1 MKKTVNIK
9 DFGACE
15 NEALQTRAIQ
25 EAIDT
30 VFLAGGGEVQIPSGV
45 FLTGGIRLRSNV
57 TLHLFENAVLKG
69 SQNPDDYFVC
79 YTEDK
84 IEPLSPERITNAPY
98 VHLSGISGE
107 TKYDE
112 HDERYNFRRL
122 PGSRWNNALIRAIDA
137 ENVAIIGEAG
147 SYIDGNNCFD
157 EQGEEFYRGPHAIT
171 FFNCKNITL
180 KGYGLR
186 DSANWAHN
194 MLFCENISMSHVKVE
209 AGHDGFD
216 AFVTNNLTITN
227 CEFYTGDDCI
237 AGFGN
242 TNVLVAD
249 CLLNSSCSAM
259 RFAGTNV
266 LVRNCKMFG
275 PGKYLFRGKMSSE
288 DKHNCKPSPKPGRNM
303 LSAFTYYAD
312 YSMPIPELP
321 GNIIIKDCLFE
332 NVDRFLHY
340 NFSGNETWQRHR
352 PMSDITFENI
362 KAEGVGMAL
371 NAYGREDFPLEL
383 TLKNID
389 ISVRAG
395 AEVTELIKSAHCK
408 RITLEN
414 INLENFSGDCIVR
427 TLTDVNVVSDN
438 VIAPLEKSDF
448 VKKHYEDF
456 KIKSI

>member
-25 EAIDT
+25 DAIDT

-69 SQNPDDYFVC
+69 SRNPDDYFVC

-98 VHLSGISGE
+98 IHLSGILGE

-157 EQGEEFYRGPHAIT
+157 EQGEELYRGPHAIT

-227 CEFYTGDDCI
+227 CEFYT
-237 AGFGN
+237 
-242 TNVLVAD
+242 
-249 CLLNSSCSAM
+249 
-259 RFAGTNV
+259 
-266 LVRNCKMFG
+266 
-275 PGKYLFRGKMSSE
+275 
-288 DKHNCKPSPKPGRNM
+288 
-303 LSAFTYYAD
+303 
-312 YSMPIPELP
+312 
-321 GNIIIKDCLFE
+321 
-332 NVDRFLHY
+332 
-340 NFSGNETWQRHR
+340 
-352 PMSDITFENI
+352 
-362 KAEGVGMAL
+362 
-371 NAYGREDFPLEL
+371 
-383 TLKNID
+383 
-389 ISVRAG
+389 
-395 AEVTELIKSAHCK
+395 
-408 RITLEN
+408 
-414 INLENFSGDCIVR
+414 
-427 TLTDVNVVSDN
+427 
-438 VIAPLEKSDF
+438 
-448 VKKHYEDF
+448 
-456 KIKSI
+456 